1 MRIHRIKYFL
11 KISSLSFCSLN
22 QWINSSHSSAEV
34 QFVSAF
40 DSFIINRLYHQ
51 NVARLMPIC
60 NGSIVPHRKSELKIM
75 PLYLFFMLESRM
87 MSHRNVKCKTL
98 DVRRFS
104 CVNTNVSHMQK
115 VSRHHQCFPN
125 VYYRNICM
133 YAYCIHNKEFTL
145 TISYAIMPLYHNVAK
160 ATHQSYGHHYIYI
173 IYLTF
178 WINCTLYVT
187 TSVLNLLVVIVISM
201 NIQD

>member
-1 MRIHRIKYFL
+1 MLYKDGFASHSNILWINEFRDEIKKSYNCLCIRIPMNYDEAYVICIVVFHISISPNKSLFENIKP
-11 KISSLSFCSLN
+11 FCSLS

-60 NGSIVPHRKSELKIM
+60 NGSIVLHRKSELKIM

-115 VSRHHQCFPN
+115 VSRHHQRFPN
-125 VYYRNICM
+125 LYYRDICM
-133 YAYCIHNKEFTL
+133 YA
-145 TISYAIMPLYHNVAK
+145 
-160 ATHQSYGHHYIYI
+160 
-173 IYLTF
+173 
-178 WINCTLYVT
+178 
-187 TSVLNLLVVIVISM
+187 
-201 NIQD
+201 